1 VTTNTD
7 NANYTNYFYTNIITH
22 VGSTTVSNGIL
33 GLVVPNTLTSSTNII
48 LAGASAVLDATQMG
62 YVSNQLDNTLTVTNQ
77 LLVTNGV
84 IELIAGQTNSGFG
97 TIWGHLVADAGSTV
111 SPGLPTGTLTVTNGV
126 DLNGATVNISLNR
139 TNAQTSGELA
149 AAGSSSITVTG
160 GTLTVT
166 NVGPDLGT
174 GDVFQLFNK
183 AVPGFT
189 TVSLPTA
196 NAANTITYSIQNN
209 LAVDGSITVLSG
221 QNYNPTNIT
230 FSVSGNTLHLSWPAD
245 HIGWQLSVQT
255 NNLTN
260 GLSGNKSDWSIIA
273 GSGGMT
279 STNITINRTNRST
292 FYRLVSP

>member
-33 GLVVPNTLTSSTNII
+33 GLVVPNNLTSSTNII

-77 LLVTNGV
+77 LLVTNGI

-126 DLNGATVNISLNR
+126 ELNGATVNISLNR

-149 AAGSSSITVTG
+149 AAGSSTITITG

-174 GDVFQLFNK
+174 GDVYQLFNK
-183 AVPGFT
+183 AVTGFT

-196 NAANTITYSIQNN
+196 NALNNITYTIQNN

-230 FSVSGNTLHLSWPAD
+230 FSVSGGTLHLSWPAD

-260 GLSGNKSDWSIIA
+260 GLSGIKSDWSIIA

-279 STNITINRTNRST
+279 STNISINRTNRST